1 VGMIFP
7 WQLTTRL
14 SGYLAGKKL
23 RGRRRFPYVLMLE
36 PLFRCNLAC
45 AGCGR
50 IREFGDVIDRTLSR
64 EESVAAVDE
73 SGAPVVSITGGEPL
87 IHPQIDG
94 IVADIARRRRFV
106 YLCTNG
112 VLLERSLAKFQPGP
126 YLSFVV
132 HLDGEATTHDRNAG
146 RPGVFDQALAGIRAA
161 KAAGFQVR
169 TNTTIYRNSDLD
181 EVRRLFRT
189 LADCGVDGIMVSP
202 AFSFDT
208 VDSDIFLTRAEA
220 HRIFRRLAPYSRSF
234 RYCNTPAYWDF
245 LSGRTSL
252 QCTPWSN
259 PTRNPIGWKR
269 PCYLI
274 TDGHAATFRE
284 LMEETAWE
292 RYGVGN
298 DPRCANCMLHSGFE
312 ASAIEAAGGSPRE
325 LWRMAKW
332 SLLGA

>member
-1 VGMIFP
+1 MRQHEKRTP
-7 WQLTTRL
+7 
-14 SGYLAGKKL
+14 YLA
-23 RGRRRFPYVLMLE
+23 VE
-36 PLFRCNLAC
+36 
-45 AGCGR
+45 
-50 IREFGDVIDRTLSR
+50 
-64 EESVAAVDE
+64 E

-87 IHPQIDG
+87 IHPQIGG
-94 IVADIARRRRFV
+94 IVADINRRRRFV

-112 VLLERSLAKFQPGP
+112 LLLERSLPKFQPGP

-132 HLDGEATTHDRNAG
+132 HLDGQAATHDRNAG
-146 RPGVFDQALAGIRAA
+146 RPGVFDKALSGIRAA

-169 TNTTIYRNSDLD
+169 TNTTIYSNSDLD

-189 LADCGVDGIMVSP
+189 LASCGVDGVMVSP
-202 AFSFDT
+202 AFSFDA
-208 VDSDIFLTRAEA
+208 VDNDIFLTRAEA
-220 HRIFRRLAPYSRSF
+220 HDIFRTLAPYSRSF
-234 RYCNTPAYWDF
+234 RYSNTPLYWDF
-245 LSGRTSL
+245 LSGRRLL

-274 TDGHAATFRE
+274 TDGHVPTFRE
-284 LMEETAWE
+284 LMEDTDWE

-312 ASAIEAAGGSPRE
+312 ASAIEAAGGSVKE
-325 LWRMAKW
+325 LWRMARW